1 MEKTESS
8 VKIRTS
14 NGNKKKDEWTNN
26 DIKNTTQKRSS
37 NRNPLNTGVNSG
49 DSEGLAVPVPLVTA
63 FYVERSAIDL
73 RQTRT
78 AL

>member
-1 MEKTESS
+1 M
-8 VKIRTS
+8 KIRTS

-49 DSEGLAVPVPLVTA
+49 DSEGLAVPVPLVTP
-63 FYVERSAIDL
+63 VV
-73 RQTRT
+73 
-78 AL
+78 